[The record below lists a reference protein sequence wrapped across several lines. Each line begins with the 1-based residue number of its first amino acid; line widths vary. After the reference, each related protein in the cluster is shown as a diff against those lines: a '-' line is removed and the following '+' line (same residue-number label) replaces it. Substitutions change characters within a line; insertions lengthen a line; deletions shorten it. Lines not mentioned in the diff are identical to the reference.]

1 MSFMTAELSSQ
12 IPTVLIMLSIICVVG
27 TVGNLLVIIVYALK
41 HDRLTSTLFI
51 LVLAVAD
58 FLACLTLIPGTIAI
72 EYLEWKIRS
81 SFLCK
86 SYYLLNNSF
95 IPFSSLLISCIA
107 FDRYFCLCHPFSKI
121 MTFVRAKRI
130 IGVLVFAC
138 LFQGGCSTFLVRIE
152 KVKSAPANIF
162 HQSENDTRLE
172 MSASMNGTLNDTY
185 ECTEVIRVNV
195 TMLEYV
201 WYRVTQKIQIVS
213 YVFCILSVTVLYIL
227 IYSSV
232 SKVFKKRKQLI
243 SRHMKSP
250 TTRIENYLNSPREPE
265 IVHVNRVQCKN
276 DQTLT
281 VRNQTLPADLNRS
294 DCSKST
300 TKSRTNSTGSN
311 NHIILSHTG
320 PCATPEL
327 FPERDKPVVLPPA
340 ENSEKDKLASDVAR
354 NMEEAET
361 KVSQKSSRKLSSES
375 VMPQIQILAEPASG
389 GFPTPVDPE
398 NRSCVFNG
406 ERSKL
411 SVRHLTDSVT
421 FQNLKTAAMLFVVA
435 IVYIVAFLPA
445 MLMANELI
453 TLYLPVFYLYYVNN
467 AINPIVYGFMNPNF
481 RADIRKLFVQK
492 CRCT

>member
-1 MSFMTAELSSQ
+1 M
-12 IPTVLIMLSIICVVG
+12 
-27 TVGNLLVIIVYALK
+27 Y
-41 HDRLTSTLFI
+41 
-51 LVLAVAD
+51 
-58 FLACLTLIPGTIAI
+58 
-72 EYLEWKIRS
+72 
-81 SFLCK
+81 
-86 SYYLLNNSF
+86 
-95 IPFSSLLISCIA
+95 
-107 FDRYFCLCHPFSKI
+107 
-121 MTFVRAKRI
+121 
-130 IGVLVFAC
+130 
-138 LFQGGCSTFLVRIE
+138 
-152 KVKSAPANIF
+152 
-162 HQSENDTRLE
+162 
-172 MSASMNGTLNDTY
+172 
-185 ECTEVIRVNV
+185 EVIRVNV

-243 SRHMKSP
+243 GRRIKSP
-250 TTRIENYLNSPREPE
+250 TTRTENYLNSPPEPE
-265 IVHVNRVQCKN
+265 VLHINRVQCTK
-276 DQTLT
+276 DQMLT

-294 DCSKST
+294 DCSRST
-300 TKSRTNSTGSN
+300 KQSRTDSTGSN
-311 NHIILSHTG
+311 NYITLSHPG

-327 FPERDKPVVLPPA
+327 FPEGDKPVILPLA
-340 ENSEKDKLASDVAR
+340 EKSEKDKLVSDVAR

-361 KVSQKSSRKLSSES
+361 KVSQISSRKLTSES
-375 VMPQIQILAEPASG
+375 VMPQIQIMAEPASG

-411 SVRHLTDSVT
+411 SVRNLTDSVT

-492 CRCT
+492 CRCI